1 MDGNSSYERR
11 IYQLI
16 INEVT
21 ERSSCNIYIR
31 SGGGINCEEKI
42 SEKGT
47 PESFER
53 CAGEIR
59 TLSL

>member
-42 SEKGT
+42 SEKK
-47 PESFER
+47 EHLKVLR
-53 CAGEIR
+53 DV
-59 TLSL
+59 LVK